1 MRQLIN
7 QLQITGVS
15 NSAFKK
21 YKDAFF
27 EGQGFTR
34 KPLGVAT
41 ASGSMEAEEN
51 AMGLVLSTSPWGPT
65 MTAITGVAMAVSCTV
80 EVAYAAVPC
89 AQKCAEFAHVQ

>member
-1 MRQLIN
+1 MRQVIYEKQMN
-7 QLQITGVS
+7 RSKQLSIS
-15 NSAFKK
+15 K
-21 YKDAFF
+21 YKDAYL
-27 EGQGFTR
+27 EAQGVTR

-65 MTAITGVAMAVSCTV
+65 MTAITGNAMAVSCTV

-89 AQKCAEFAHVQ
+89 AQKTC